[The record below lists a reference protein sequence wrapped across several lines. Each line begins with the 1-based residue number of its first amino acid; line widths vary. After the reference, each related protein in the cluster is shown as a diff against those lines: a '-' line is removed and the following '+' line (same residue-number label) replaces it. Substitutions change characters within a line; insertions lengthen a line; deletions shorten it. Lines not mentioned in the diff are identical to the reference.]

1 MKNFFFGVAVGV
13 GLTFLLLFLYQ
24 SEILLKQQS
33 LPESKISLRQPSLK
47 ETQPKRTI
55 TRKESQPKRAITR
68 KTISAADF
76 EILSLRSEWE
86 VGRFRVIGEIRNNGN
101 IAAGVEVEA
110 IARDSN
116 GTLIESTKFWPNSI
130 SNIPPGST
138 TGVSYTITENRRA
151 SRVEL
156 KIVRVTVW

>member
-1 MKNFFFGVAVGV
+1 MGV

-55 TRKESQPKRAITR
+55 TRK
-68 KTISAADF
+68 TISPADF
-76 EILSLRSEWE
+76 EILSFRSEWGE
-86 VGRFRVIGEIRNNGN
+86 LGLRVIGEIRNNGN
-101 IAAGVEVEA
+101 MAAGVEVEV

-138 TGVSYTITENRRA
+138 TGISSYTITEDRRA
-151 SRVEL
+151 SRVEV
-156 KIVRVTVW
+156 KIVRVRVW